1 MKGTGNFGI
10 IVAIGAGQLV
20 GHRGLPTEIQN
31 GRATDH
37 ETRTIAI
44 GLDITECG
52 GRRIWYFLPVAALK
66 QILAVGKSDQAKLAG
81 IGQSGAQ
88 RGGGIDIFER
98 KPRRPGGIKVFYI
111 IGTGSQ
117 EEAKKKICYV
127 FERQSH
133 WNIVYCVP
141 TGKGGPKNGM
151 DVLKTGKDVIKTG
164 KGGPKNGK
172 SVLSNLAQ
180 RDVCHRTR
188 PVGGRQEAVCP
199 TESSGI
205 SNQNI

>member
-10 IVAIGAGQLV
+10 IVAIGTGQLV
-20 GHRGLPTEIQN
+20 GDRGLPTEIQN

-52 GRRIWYFLPVAALK
+52 GRRIWYFFPVAALK
-66 QILAVGKSDQAKLAG
+66 QILAIGESDYAKLAG

-88 RGGGIDIFER
+88 RGGGINQIEH
-98 KPRRPGGIKVFYI
+98 KPRRPGGIMVFYI
-111 IGTGSQ
+111 IDTGSQ
-117 EEAKKKICYV
+117 EEAKKKVCYV

-133 WNIVYCVP
+133 WGIVYCVP

-151 DVLKTGKDVIKTG
+151 DVLKTGKG
-164 KGGPKNGK
+164 EPKNGK
-172 SVLSNLAQ
+172 SVLNNLAQ

-188 PVGGRQEAVCP
+188 SVGGRQETDCP
-199 TESSGI
+199 TESYGI
-205 SNQNI
+205 TNQNI

>member
-1 MKGTGNFGI
+1 MEGTGNFGI

-20 GHRGLPTEIQN
+20 GHRGLPSEIWN

-52 GRRIWYFLPVAALK
+52 GRRICHFFPVAALK
-66 QILAVGKSDQAKLAG
+66 LIFADGKGNQAKLAG

-88 RGGGIDIFER
+88 GGGGIDLVEH

-111 IGTGSQ
+111 IGTRSH
-117 EEAKKKICYV
+117 EEAKKKVCYV
-127 FERQSH
+127 FKRQSH
-133 WNIVYCVP
+133 WSIVYGVP
-141 TGKGGPKNGM
+141 TGKGEPN
-151 DVLKTGKDVIKTG
+151 
-164 KGGPKNGK
+164 NGK

-188 PVGGRQEAVCP
+188 PAGGRQEADCP

-205 SNQNI
+205 TNQNI

>member
-1 MKGTGNFGI
+1 MKGTGNVGI

-20 GHRGLPTEIQN
+20 GHRGLPSEIQN

-44 GLDITECG
+44 GLEITGCG
-52 GRRIWYFLPVAALK
+52 GRRICHFFPVAALK
-66 QILAVGKSDQAKLAG
+66 QIFAVGKGNQAKLAG

-88 RGGGIDIFER
+88 GGCGIDLVER

-117 EEAKKKICYV
+117 EEAKKKVCYV

-133 WNIVYCVP
+133 WDIVSCVP
-141 TGKGGPKNGM
+141 TGNGGPKNGM
-151 DVLKTGKDVIKTG
+151 DVLKTG

-188 PVGGRQEAVCP
+188 SVGGRQEADYP

-205 SNQNI
+205 TNQNI

>member
-20 GHRGLPTEIQN
+20 GHRGLPSEIQN

-44 GLDITECG
+44 GFEITGCG
-52 GRRIWYFLPVAALK
+52 GRRICHFLPVAALK
-66 QILAVGKSDQAKLAG
+66 QIFSVGKSDQAKLAG

-117 EEAKKKICYV
+117 EEAKKKVCYV
-127 FERQSH
+127 FKRQSH
-133 WNIVYCVP
+133 WSIVFCVP
-141 TGKGGPKNGM
+141 
-151 DVLKTGKDVIKTG
+151 TG

-188 PVGGRQEAVCP
+188 SVGGRQEADCP

-205 SNQNI
+205 TNQNI